1 MVDSLNPPT
10 KISCLL
16 LAAARLGEMTGS
28 HGVQQGPTLVVWVW
42 VWWFSDFH
50 TVFDRWMADF
60 HGGTRGWF
68 GKQELCHL
76 SCMFKSY
83 VIDSVDL
90 FAKRA
95 QPFASLYS
103 NLIERLGNYLKVRA
117 LAFKTSSHSP
127 YGARLSSCK
136 FVLRRAALCVTC
148 GFVGTC
154 PMYWLYLMVRRE
166 LSMGIHIF
174 QFSTGELITCCL
186 FLSFHCYVPC
196 TWKYICLCWSV
207 PEGENVSSSNQL
219 SPG

>member
-1 MVDSLNPPT
+1 
-10 KISCLL
+10 
-16 LAAARLGEMTGS
+16 
-28 HGVQQGPTLVVWVW
+28 
-42 VWWFSDFH
+42 
-50 TVFDRWMADF
+50 MADF

-76 SCMFKSY
+76 SCMLKSY

-90 FAKRA
+90 FAERA
-95 QPFASLYS
+95 QPFASLYP
-103 NLIERLGNYLKVRA
+103 NLIQRLGNFLKVRA

-166 LSMGIHIF
+166 LRMGIHFFPIF
-174 QFSTGELITCCL
+174 YRRPNHMLSLFVFPLLCTMYLKIHLSVLIGSTGR
-186 FLSFHCYVPC
+186 
-196 TWKYICLCWSV
+196 KR
-207 PEGENVSSSNQL
+207 
-219 SPG
+219 